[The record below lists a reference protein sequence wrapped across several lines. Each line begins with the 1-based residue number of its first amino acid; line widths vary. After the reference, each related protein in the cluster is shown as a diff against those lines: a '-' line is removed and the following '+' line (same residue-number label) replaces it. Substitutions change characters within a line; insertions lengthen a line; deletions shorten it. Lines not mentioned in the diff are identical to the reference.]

1 MKIKDIINEDGSAGA
16 SVSGAVA
23 SVTGNIFA
31 VPIKRNMPRKR
42 SKKESTEI
50 YNKKDKHN
58 VVEEKND

>member
-1 MKIKDIINEDGSAGA
+1 MKIKDIINEDGSMGA
-16 SVSGAVA
+16 TVSGAVA
-23 SVTGNIFA
+23 AVPGSIFA

-50 YNKKDKHN
+50 YTKKQKSN